1 MNKLKFNVLEKTKD
15 ETRSTLENFLINK
28 GIEYPEKFLNPL
40 NYATEFYTNPQN
52 FHNLSEAADILLKSL
67 SNNNSIGILVDD
79 DADGYT
85 STAALLKYFKLLSE
99 ESIENIGLLFHENK
113 SHGLTNEI
121 MSKIKD
127 SDYDLII
134 IPDAASN
141 DFDQQIEILES
152 GKKLIILDHHMVD
165 NQDKIEEIKEKYKD
179 NYALVN
185 NQLKLNYTTEHGE
198 YLVNREFTGA
208 GVVYKFCEMLDTITG
223 NNYSEDILDLVAL
236 GQIADASDISDY
248 EIRSIIVK
256 GLNNIQSPI
265 LKFMFSE
272 KIENNEPIAPINL
285 SFTIIPIINAI
296 SRIGDNENKQMIIK
310 ALYGHWNEDETII
323 VNRRRKSK
331 ITGKFNKVD
340 LEWSMY
346 EYAHDTLTKIKAK
359 QDKIV
364 MNTKKAMTEHLDLG
378 NLSIITVPKDLVEYR
393 STTGLIANKFVTEN
407 MTPTLVLV
415 EDEEGHLSGS
425 ARGYEGAMKDFRTWC
440 LDTGLFDLAQ
450 GHDNAFGV
458 EVSKDNIDKL
468 IELSNKGF
476 EVEDTV
482 YDVDK
487 LYYNESNLEEVKTVN
502 EVEHIFGGKVNSP
515 NYGYEDL
522 IVSRKSMSQRG
533 SVVTFYHKG
542 LEFIAYKQEPGLI
555 DDILQQAGF
564 KQYFSLDL
572 IGRPSKNEWT
582 GRVKHQIVLQDFT
595 INILDEEPVE
605 TKEESQNKWLN
616 NEGNLSF

>member
-15 ETRSTLENFLINK
+15 EKRSTLENFLINK

-40 NYATEFYTNPQN
+40 DYVKEFYTDPQN
-52 FHNLSEAADILLKSL
+52 FHNLSEAAEILLKSL
-67 SNNNSIGILVDD
+67 SNNESIGILVDD

-99 ESIENIGLLFHENK
+99 ESIENIELLFHENK
-113 SHGLTNEI
+113 SHGLTNKV
-121 MSKIKD
+121 MSRIKD

-165 NQDKIEEIKEKYKD
+165 NQDKIKEIKEKYKD

-208 GVVYKFCEMLDTITG
+208 GVVYKFCEMLDAITG

-248 EIRSIIVK
+248 EIRSMIVK

-272 KIENNEPIAPINL
+272 KIENNEHIAPINL
-285 SFTIIPIINAI
+285 SFSIIPIINAV
-296 SRIGDNENKQMIIK
+296 SRIGDNENKDMIIK

-323 VNRRRKSK
+323 VNRRRKNK
-331 ITGKFNKVD
+331 ITGKFNKID

-346 EYAHDTLTKIKAK
+346 EYAHDTLNKIKAK

-364 MNTKKAMTEHLDLG
+364 MNTKKAMAEHLYLG

-440 LDTGLFDLAQ
+440 LNTGLFDLAQ

-468 IELSNKGF
+468 IKLSNKGF
-476 EVEDTV
+476 ETEDTV

-487 LYYNESNLEEVKTVN
+487 LYHNESNLEEVKTVN
-502 EVEHIFGGKVNSP
+502 EVEHIFGGKVNHP

-595 INILDEEPVE
+595 INVLDEDPVE

-616 NEGNLSF
+616 SEGNLSF